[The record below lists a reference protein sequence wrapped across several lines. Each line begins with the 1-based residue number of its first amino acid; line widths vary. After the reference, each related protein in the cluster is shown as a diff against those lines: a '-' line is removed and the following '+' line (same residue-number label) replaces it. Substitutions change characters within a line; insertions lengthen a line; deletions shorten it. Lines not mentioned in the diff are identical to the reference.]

1 MAAPNLPAASGA
13 GRTRR
18 AGMTRPRY
26 NPGRGVIPMSR
37 VIVAEKVAA
46 AGLDLLR
53 RAGHEVVDLAGAP
66 REKLLAELA
75 SADALLVR
83 SATKVDAE
91 LFAAAPRLSVVGRAG
106 VGVDNVDVPAATA
119 RGVLVLNAPTANV
132 VSATEHT
139 FAILFALLRQVPAA
153 AASMAQGKWEK
164 AKFVGSE
171 LAGKTVGIVG
181 LGQVGSRVALRARAF
196 EAKIVAFDP
205 YLPAARAKEM
215 GVPLLDLPELLAAS
229 DIVTL
234 HATAGEKGKT
244 LLGAPELA
252 LMRKGSILV
261 NVARGNLVDRAALLA
276 SLESGHLAG
285 AALDVFDPE
294 PPSAD
299 EPLLRLP
306 NVIATP
312 HLGASTVEAQERVSL
327 QTVESLLEAL
337 SGASYVPAVNLP
349 FRGPADPS
357 GAAVWMGLAER
368 SAHFLAALGDGRVA
382 SVAVETWGLP
392 ADLLRPIAVAAVK
405 GALQGHA
412 PETVNYVNA
421 FHVAQE
427 RGLAVA
433 ETRHEG
439 PGTYARSIRVTLSG
453 SARSASADGT
463 LFSDSDARVVTV
475 DGLPLEFRPEGTVVF
490 LRNRDVPGVV
500 GSVGSIL
507 GDGGVNIANFSLAR
521 GTGNQAAAVL
531 AVDSAPSAGV
541 LEKLRDAPAVEDV
554 RVVTW

>member
-1 MAAPNLPAASGA
+1 
-13 GRTRR
+13 
-18 AGMTRPRY
+18 
-26 NPGRGVIPMSR
+26 MSL
-37 VIVAEKVAA
+37 VVVAEKVAS

-53 RAGHEVVDLAGAP
+53 NAGHEVVDLAGAP

-75 SADALLVR
+75 TADALLVR

-91 LFAAAPRLSVVGRAG
+91 LFAAAPKLSVVGRAG

-139 FAILFALLRQVPAA
+139 FALLFSLLRQVPAA
-153 AASMAQGKWEK
+153 SASMAHGKWEK

-171 LAGKTVGIVG
+171 LAGKTLGVVG

-196 EAKIVAFDP
+196 EAKVVAFDP
-205 YLPAARAKEM
+205 FLPVARAREM
-215 GVPLLDLPELLAAS
+215 GVPLLGLPELLAAS

-234 HATAGEKGKT
+234 HATAGEKGKP
-244 LLGAPELA
+244 LLGAAELA
-252 LMRKGSILV
+252 RMRPGAILV
-261 NVARGNLVDRAALLA
+261 NVARGSLVDRAALLA
-276 SLESGHLAG
+276 ALESKHLAG
-285 AALDVFDPE
+285 AALDVFEPE
-294 PPSAD
+294 PPAAD
-299 EPLLRLP
+299 DPLLRLP

-368 SAHFLAALGDGRVA
+368 AARFLAVLGEGRVA

-421 FHVAQE
+421 FHVAAE

-453 SARSASADGT
+453 AGRPATADGT
-463 LFSDSDARVVTV
+463 LFSESDARVVTV

-507 GDGGVNIANFSLAR
+507 GEGGVNIANFSLAR
-521 GTGNQAAAVL
+521 GAGDRAAAVL
-531 AVDSAPSAGV
+531 AVDTPPSAAV
-541 LEKLRDAPAVEDV
+541 LDRLRAAPAVEDV

>member
-1 MAAPNLPAASGA
+1 
-13 GRTRR
+13 
-18 AGMTRPRY
+18 
-26 NPGRGVIPMSR
+26 MSR
-37 VIVAEKVAA
+37 VVVAEKVAP

-75 SADALLVR
+75 TADGLLVR

-91 LFAAAPRLSVVGRAG
+91 LFAAAPKLCVVGRAG

-139 FAILFALLRQVPAA
+139 FALLFALLRQVPAA
-153 AASMAQGKWEK
+153 SASMEEGKWEK
-164 AKFVGSE
+164 SKFVGSE

-181 LGQVGSRVALRARAF
+181 LGQVGSRVASRARSF
-196 EAKIVAFDP
+196 EAKVLAFDP
-205 YLPAARAKEM
+205 YLPEARAREL
-215 GVPLLDLPELLAAS
+215 GVPLMDLPELLAAS

-234 HATAGEKGKT
+234 HATAGEKGRA
-244 LLGAPELA
+244 LLGAAELA
-252 LMRKGSILV
+252 KMRKGAILV
-261 NVARGNLVDRAALLA
+261 NVARGSLVDRAALLA
-276 SLESGHLAG
+276 ALESKHLAG

-294 PPSAD
+294 PPAAD
-299 EPLLRLP
+299 DPLLKLP

-349 FRGPADPS
+349 FRGPADPG
-357 GAAVWMGLAER
+357 GAAVWMRLAER
-368 SAHFLAALGDGRVA
+368 AARFLAALGDGRVA
-382 SVAVETWGLP
+382 SVSVDTWGLP
-392 ADLLRPIAVAAVK
+392 EDLLRPVAVAAVK

-439 PGTYARSIRVTLSG
+439 PGTYARSVRVSISG
-453 SARSASADGT
+453 VRSFSAEGT
-463 LFSDSDARVVTV
+463 LFSDTDARVVAV
-475 DGLPLEFRPEGTVVF
+475 DALPLEFRPEGTVVY

-507 GDGGVNIANFSLAR
+507 GEGGVNIANFSLAR
-521 GTGNQAAAVL
+521 GEGSRAAAVI
-531 AVDSAPSAGV
+531 AVDSPPSAAV
-541 LEKLRDAPAVEDV
+541 LDRLRAAPAVEDV